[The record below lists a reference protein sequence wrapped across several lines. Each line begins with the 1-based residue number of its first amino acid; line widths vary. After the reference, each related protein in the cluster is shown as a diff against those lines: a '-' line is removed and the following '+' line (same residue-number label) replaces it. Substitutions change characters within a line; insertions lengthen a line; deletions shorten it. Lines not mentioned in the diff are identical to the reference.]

1 MFFSVARPN
10 ANAGRSRPI
19 ERAAADEG
27 VAKGG
32 AKLPSTNGVAPS
44 PMIVAPIV
52 GTDGEEEEDD
62 DAIIP
67 QITFGADGGFV
78 LDTARFLAVFFILQ
92 NCTH

>member
-1 MFFSVARPN
+1 MFIDGAHQ
-10 ANAGRSRPI
+10 

-52 GTDGEEEEDD
+52 GTVGEEEEEDD

-78 LDTARFLAVFFILQ
+78 LDTARFLAFDFCIPRSLKKK
-92 NCTH
+92 N